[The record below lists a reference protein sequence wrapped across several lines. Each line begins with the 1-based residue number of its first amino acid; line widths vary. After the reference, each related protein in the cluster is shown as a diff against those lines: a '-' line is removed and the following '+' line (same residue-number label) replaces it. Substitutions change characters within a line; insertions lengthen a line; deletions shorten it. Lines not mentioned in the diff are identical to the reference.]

1 MPVAVG
7 TGVDPSNK
15 RHKMFTEMGGAA
27 LLHKL
32 TGMDPTLL
40 PAQTVLDMATLGGAA
55 AMHDNRLGS
64 LAVGKAADCVALDLA
79 APNMQPLYNAVSH
92 LVYAATGMENRMTMI
107 AGEIVYEDGKFT
119 RFDYDALC
127 RVMISIRD
135 FVRRQA
141 GLAGPA
147 HVGLQVS
154 LSALAMYTC
163 RSMARCCN

>member
-1 MPVAVG
+1 
-7 TGVDPSNK
+7 
-15 RHKMFTEMGGAA
+15 
-27 LLHKL
+27 
-32 TGMDPTLL
+32 
-40 PAQTVLDMATLGGAA
+40 MATLGGAA

-79 APNMQPLYNAVSH
+79 APSMQPLYNAVSH

-127 RVMISIRD
+127 REMTSIRD

-141 GLAGPA
+141 GLA
-147 HVGLQVS
+147 
-154 LSALAMYTC
+154 
-163 RSMARCCN
+163 